1 MRRLSPRG
9 GIRPG
14 GRDQEQ
20 GDSKAP
26 GVIWGRGE
34 MADAFVRHHFVT
46 RGNDCGP
53 VQTTPGSDQTFRERA
68 RSSLGKRIR
77 LKEEREDKRV

>member
-9 GIRPG
+9 GIRLG
-14 GRDQEQ
+14 GGDQEQ
-20 GDSKAP
+20 GDSKALR
-26 GVIWGRGE
+26 VIWGRGE
-34 MADAFVRHHFVT
+34 TAFVRHHFVT
-46 RGNDCGP
+46 RGDDCGP